1 MIRLELSREK
11 TEILVSA
18 LESALSDLS
27 YEIANTD
34 LQDYRDM
41 LKRQRDAILEVTASL
56 RDRMSVKEPTV

>member
-41 LKRQRDAILEVTASL
+41 LKRQRDAILEVTAAL
-56 RDRMSVKEPTV
+56 RVRMSAEKSTV